1 MPGLDGQDLP
11 INRFSFIQLSCA
23 MVLKPGSQCM
33 FDGGHRSAQRECQKK
48 DSVQSKHGPPLLLM
62 QHMPFFHNAIMTRSL
77 VCLCLLTWVYSPLQ
91 AADSAPATT
100 TASVAAPKNVSV
112 DDADKLLKANPNI
125 VVLDVRTA
133 DEFKSG
139 HIPGA
144 KNLDFFGDDFEKQI
158 AALDKSKTYLV
169 HCAAGGRSAK
179 ACKVIEKD
187 QIPSVYHLNEGF
199 NAWQKAGKPVEK

>member
-1 MPGLDGQDLP
+1 M
-11 INRFSFIQLSCA
+11 
-23 MVLKPGSQCM
+23 
-33 FDGGHRSAQRECQKK
+33 SA
-48 DSVQSKHGPPLLLM
+48 
-62 QHMPFFHNAIMTRSL
+62 MTRSL
-77 VCLCLLTWVYSPLQ
+77 VFLCVVACLLSPLR
-91 AADSAPATT
+91 AADPAPAAT
-100 TASVAAPKNVSV
+100 TAPVAAPKNISV
-112 DDADKLLKANPNI
+112 DAAEKLLKSNPDI
-125 VVLDVRTA
+125 VILDVRTA
-133 DEFKSG
+133 DEFKTG

-199 NAWQKAGKPVEK
+199 KAWEKAGKPVEK